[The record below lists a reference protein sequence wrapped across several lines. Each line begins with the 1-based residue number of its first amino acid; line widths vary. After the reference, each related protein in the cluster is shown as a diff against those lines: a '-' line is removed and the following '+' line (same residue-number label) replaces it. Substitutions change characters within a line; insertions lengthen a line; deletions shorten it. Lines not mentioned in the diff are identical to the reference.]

1 MPEENQWEVAGTSPS
16 GTPANQWEVDKTED
30 SARPTRPT
38 VAKGVDDQGRIVL
51 DSTSAAFKQGGMDVL
66 HGAEGA
72 LIGAAS
78 APAAIYSAIRHPL
91 TAGKAAVG
99 GAIAGANAAGQVP
112 GAIKDILASPG
123 GSNRLLNIAG
133 QTAGEAGPNVAAL
146 AATEAAGPA
155 VAESRAGRALIAGGK
170 ELPFVKPFVKA
181 YEALGPES
189 KALPVERDATAL
201 NKPFAGEDL
210 GPDTLVGK
218 TKDALAEG
226 RANKLPT
233 KVSSNYTP
241 GAQNKILVHPGT
253 AANEAAEAAGPARS
267 ARAGV
272 IVAPE
277 PTKTLIGGPKTAFS
291 LPLGKPLDSAVQAGN
306 ADAALIKGVREGKP
320 VILSPREG
328 TGYPGPRAESAPII
342 ERRGAGRSALT
353 TPTEIEKRLATAP
366 STVRNVFDDTEGA
379 NATIA
384 RDVDRLVGPA
394 RPGEPVQ
401 IHGGH
406 AGGGAASAEELARPG
421 QHFIVTK
428 NGVLNAE
435 GKAFRP
441 ESTPSGGVHV
451 TRMSDGTF
459 KVNEGEMTPTIRKA
473 LDKLNAELGKK

>member
-91 TAGKAAVG
+91 TAGKAAAG

-233 KVSSNYTP
+233 KVSSNFTP

-267 ARAGV
+267 ARGGV

-328 TGYPGPRAESAPII
+328 TGYPGPRTESAPII

>member
-30 SARPTRPT
+30 SARPA

-51 DSTSAAFKQGGMDVL
+51 DSTSAAFKQGGMDIL

-253 AANEAAEAAGPARS
+253 AANEAAEAAGPARA
-267 ARAGV
+267 ARGGV

-328 TGYPGPRAESAPII
+328 TGYPGPRTESAPPII
-342 ERRGAGRSALT
+342 ERRGPGRSALA
-353 TPTEIEKRLATAP
+353 TPTEVEKRMKTAPATA
-366 STVRNVFDDTEGA
+366 RNIVDDTEGA

-459 KVNEGEMTPTIRKA
+459 KVNEGEITPTIRKA

>member
-1 MPEENQWEVAGTSPS
+1 MPDDVMQDQDFLKGTPNQQAAYLNATDPDFKAGTAEQQAAYLAHLTGQPS
-16 GTPANQWEVDKTED
+16 GASPDKGILGNALESAKNYLKSDVQGLVRGAYQLSAPGIATSLIEKNAPKAAHLIPATMRQNALPAGDLP
-30 SARPTRPT
+30 ARI
-38 VAKGVDDQGRIVL
+38 AQ
-51 DSTSAAFKQGGMDVL
+51 AGGMMF
-66 HGAEGA
+66 GETPEFSREQP
-72 LIGAAS
+72 LI
-78 APAAIYSAIRHPL
+78 L
-91 TAGKAAVG
+91 
-99 GAIAGANAAGQVP
+99 
-112 GAIKDILASPG
+112 
-123 GSNRLLNIAG
+123 
-133 QTAGEAGPNVAAL
+133 
-146 AATEAAGPA
+146 
-155 VAESRAGRALIAGGK
+155 
-170 ELPFVKPFVKA
+170 
-181 YEALGPES
+181 
-189 KALPVERDATAL
+189 ERDATAL
-201 NKPFAGEDL
+201 NKPFAGEDF
-210 GPDTLVGK
+210 GPDTLAGK

-267 ARAGV
+267 ARGGV

>member
-1 MPEENQWEVAGTSPS
+1 MPDDVMQDQDFLKGTPNQQAAYLNATDPDFKAGTAEQQAAYLAHLTGQPS
-16 GTPANQWEVDKTED
+16 GASPDKGILGNALESAKNYLKSDVQGLVRGAYQLSAPGIATSLIEKNAPKAAHLIPATMRQN
-30 SARPTRPT
+30 ALP
-38 VAKGVDDQGRIVL
+38 AGVLPERIAQ
-51 DSTSAAFKQGGMDVL
+51 TGGMMF
-66 HGAEGA
+66 GETPEFSREQP
-72 LIGAAS
+72 LI
-78 APAAIYSAIRHPL
+78 R
-91 TAGKAAVG
+91 
-99 GAIAGANAAGQVP
+99 
-112 GAIKDILASPG
+112 
-123 GSNRLLNIAG
+123 
-133 QTAGEAGPNVAAL
+133 
-146 AATEAAGPA
+146 
-155 VAESRAGRALIAGGK
+155 
-170 ELPFVKPFVKA
+170 
-181 YEALGPES
+181 
-189 KALPVERDATAL
+189 ERDATAL
-201 NKPFAGEDL
+201 NKPFAGEDF

-218 TKDALAEG
+218 TKEAIAEG

-233 KVSSNYTP
+233 KVSSDYTP

>member
-1 MPEENQWEVAGTSPS
+1 MPDDVMQDQDFLKGTPNQQAAYLNATDPDFKAGTAEQQAAYLAHLTGQPS
-16 GTPANQWEVDKTED
+16 GASPDKGILGNALESAKNYLKSDVLGLVRGAYQLSAPGIATSLIEKNAPKAAHLIPATMRQNALPAGDLP
-30 SARPTRPT
+30 ARI
-38 VAKGVDDQGRIVL
+38 AQ
-51 DSTSAAFKQGGMDVL
+51 AGGMMF
-66 HGAEGA
+66 GETPEFSREQP
-72 LIGAAS
+72 LI
-78 APAAIYSAIRHPL
+78 R
-91 TAGKAAVG
+91 
-99 GAIAGANAAGQVP
+99 
-112 GAIKDILASPG
+112 
-123 GSNRLLNIAG
+123 
-133 QTAGEAGPNVAAL
+133 
-146 AATEAAGPA
+146 
-155 VAESRAGRALIAGGK
+155 
-170 ELPFVKPFVKA
+170 
-181 YEALGPES
+181 
-189 KALPVERDATAL
+189 ERDATAL
-201 NKPFAGEDL
+201 NKPFAGEDF
-210 GPDTLVGK
+210 GPDTLAGK

-233 KVSSNYTP
+233 KVSSDYTP

-267 ARAGV
+267 ARGGV

-328 TGYPGPRAESAPII
+328 TGYPGPRTESAPII